1 MGQLKDNCGTKKICF
16 ISFTD
21 GKIRHASD
29 YDDFY
34 VASRSETERQ
44 IVVAEEFIKM
54 VEKYCLQ
61 RFDAE

>member
-1 MGQLKDNCGTKKICF
+1 MVQKRFGF

-54 VEKYCLQ
+54 VEKYC
-61 RFDAE
+61 